1 MRNLNILLNNETIM
15 TEDFRIASDT
25 PGIELLVRNKRLSS
39 IESFAAERTILMVH
53 GATYPIE
60 SLFDIELDGFSF
72 LDFLASHGYDVYA
85 VNVRGYGRSTRPPE
99 MEQPAEHNPPLVRT
113 ETGVRDFGAAV
124 DFILKRNHLSKINVF
139 GMSWGGTVAGAYAS
153 KNNDKLNKLVLVV
166 PQWVS
171 SKPIPLDPGGPIGS
185 YRYVAAGNMKAR
197 WLSAAP
203 EDKRNDLLP
212 EGWFEKWADVTIASD
227 PSSQKR
233 TPPSILATNGPIQD
247 VREYWALGKKF
258 YEPKDLTVPVLLVH
272 AEWDIDVPIDSAKE
286 LFSEITGAPY
296 KRWVEIGEGTHMVML
311 EKNRLQ
317 VFQAV
322 QQFLDEEFS
331 PAR

>member
-1 MRNLNILLNNETIM
+1 MEKASSGAMSNQVV
-15 TEDFRIASDT
+15 TEDFRIPSDT

-39 IESFAAERTILMVH
+39 SESFSTERTILMVH

-60 SLFDIELDGFSF
+60 SLFDVELDGFTF

-85 VNVRGYGRSTRPPE
+85 VNVRGYGGSTRPPE
-99 MEQPAEHNPPLVRT
+99 MEQPADHNPPLVRT
-113 ETGVRDFGAAV
+113 ETGVRDFGTAL
-124 DFILKRNHLSKINVF
+124 DFILERTNLSRINVF
-139 GMSWGGTVAGAYAS
+139 GMSWGGTVAGAYTS
-153 KNNDKLNKLVLVV
+153 INNDKVNKLVLVV

-185 YRYVAAGNMKAR
+185 YRLVPTSQMKAR

-203 EDKRNDLLP
+203 EDKRDDLLP
-212 EGWFEKWADVTIASD
+212 EGWFEKWLDATTASD
-227 PSSQKR
+227 PLSQTH
-233 TPPSILATNGPIQD
+233 TPPSIRATNGPIQD
-247 VREYWALGKKF
+247 IREYWALGKKF
-258 YEPKDLTVPVLLVH
+258 YEPKDITVPVLLVH
-272 AEWDIDVPIDSAKE
+272 AEWDIDVPIDSVQE
-286 LFSEITGAPY
+286 LFSEITDAPY
-296 KRWVEIGEGTHMVML
+296 KRWAEIGEGTHMVML

-322 QQFLDEEFS
+322 QQFLDEEYS

>member
-1 MRNLNILLNNETIM
+1 MRNLNILLNNETIV

-25 PGIELLVRNKRLSS
+25 PSIELLVRNKRLSS
-39 IESFAAERTILMVH
+39 SESFSAERTIVMVH

-60 SLFDIELDGFSF
+60 SLFDVELDGFSF

-85 VNVRGYGRSTRPPE
+85 VNVRGYGGSTRPPE
-99 MEQPAEHNPPLVRT
+99 MEQPADHNPPLVRT
-113 ETGVRDFGAAV
+113 ETGVRDFGTAV
-124 DFILKRNHLSKINVF
+124 DFILKRKKLSKINVF

-153 KNNDKLNKLVLVV
+153 KNNDRVNKLVLVS

-185 YRYVAAGNMKAR
+185 YRLVPTGHMKAR
-197 WLSAAP
+197 WLGAAP
-203 EDKRNDLLP
+203 EDKRTDLLP
-212 EGWFEKWADVTIASD
+212 EGWFEKWVDATIATD
-227 PSSQKR
+227 PLSQTH
-233 TPPSILATNGPIQD
+233 TPPSIRATNGPIQD
-247 VREYWALGKKF
+247 VREYWAVGKKF
-258 YEPKDLTVPVLLVH
+258 YEPKDITVPVLLVH
-272 AEWDIDVPIDSAKE
+272 AEWDIDVQIDLAKE

-322 QQFLDEEFS
+322 QQFLDEEYS